1 MPEMSYAEFKKSMG
15 KKAKGKKKR
24 SKKEKTKKIKT
35 KGKSTAKKVA
45 KKTLKENIRQEHQVS
60 LTVDGSTKY
69 VAGAI
74 IELDES
80 WGKFEG
86 KYVIEKVTHS
96 ISGDYSCDLECL
108 KVGAREKAIEKS
120 KQQTREEQVAKAKER
135 ERKKATKKTNKNK
148 K

>member
-60 LTVDGSTKY
+60 LTVEGSTKY

-86 KYVIEKVTHS
+86 KYVIEKVIHN
-96 ISGDYSCDLECL
+96 ISGDYSCDLELL
-108 KVGAREKAIEKS
+108 KVGAREHAEKNAKAQTK
-120 KQQTREEQVAKAKER
+120 KQQEEKLRK
-135 ERKKATKKTNKNK
+135 RKKAAKKNDK
-148 K
+148 KK

>member
-69 VAGAI
+69 LAGGI
-74 IELDES
+74 IELDETF
-80 WGKFEG
+80 GKFAG
-86 KYVIEKVTHS
+86 KYVIEKVIHN
-96 ISGDYSCDLECL
+96 ISGDYSCDLELL
-108 KVGAREKAIEKS
+108 KVGAREKATEKS
-120 KQQTREEQVAKAKER
+120 KQQTREEQAVKAKER

>member
-60 LTVDGSTKY
+60 LTVEGSTKY

-86 KYVIEKVTHS
+86 KYVIEKVIHN
-96 ISGDYSCDLECL
+96 ISGDDSCDLELL
-108 KVGAREKAIEKS
+108 KVGAREHAEKNAKAQTK
-120 KQQTREEQVAKAKER
+120 KQQEEKLRK
-135 ERKKATKKTNKNK
+135 RKKAAKKNDK
-148 K
+148 KK